1 MLPKVSNLRV
11 RYRIPVDIP
20 SACLDAVVA
29 TSVALQ
35 ASLNEGQ
42 IIYGRSVSD
51 VLCLNVKISDQEPCH
66 ICEDPS
72 SHGDVGVNTGFGGSA
87 DSRTK
92 QLEELQRTLIRELHY
107 GIGTSPH
114 SKEDVTKKADGTR
127 TRKLITGS
135 SSRNQ
140 LLPEDW
146 VRASI
151 LVRLNSLV
159 SGRSGVRDV
168 IVETLSQLLNRNV
181 VPKIPLRGSIS
192 ASGDLSPLS
201 YVAGTIQGK
210 STIGVRYGSESG
222 TCNEMTAEKA
232 LAEAKIL
239 PVTLTAKEGLAVVNG
254 TAVSAGVAGLAL
266 WETHNLAVM
275 SQLLTAMAVEALSGT
290 DESFD
295 PVFGRVRPHPG
306 QIDCS
311 NNIYRFL
318 EGSKLVHHNDGNNDA
333 LRQDRYSIRTA
344 SQWLGPVLEDLLLAH
359 QQMHIEMNSVTD
371 NPIFDADNHRILH
384 GGNFQAKTVTS
395 ATEKVRQS
403 IQTIGHMLFVQ
414 CTEMI
419 NPSTNGGLPPNL
431 TVEDPST
438 SFVMKAVD
446 IMTAALQ
453 SELGFLAN
461 PVGSHVQTAEMGNQ
475 SLNSL
480 ALISARYTHTAV
492 EVLTELTAAHLF
504 AVCQALDLRVMNLL
518 FLQDLEP
525 RLLGTTSKMVDQHLP
540 DASGLVLP
548 MFEELWSAFLKRFDE
563 TAVLD
568 AECRFIRIMDSLQPV
583 LLRHIVDKQTS
594 GSLAYT
600 TKTWS
605 EICASLCLQS
615 FAATREDYVQHAD
628 ASSYLGTASGRIYHF
643 VREILK
649 VPFLQ
654 SAHIR
659 TPHSER
665 LVAECDTERPQGC
678 NPESNTVGSY
688 IATIHNALL
697 DGRLYRPALECL
709 QNAQPN

>member
-1 MLPKVSNLRV
+1 MSNLRV

-20 SACLDAVVA
+20 SACLDAVAA

-35 ASLNEGQ
+35 ASLKEGQ

-51 VLCLNVKISDQEPCH
+51 GLCLNVNISDHEPCH
-66 ICEDPS
+66 VCKDSS
-72 SHGDVGVNTGFGGSA
+72 SHGDEGVNTGFGGSA
-87 DSRTK
+87 GSRTK
-92 QLEELQRTLIRELHY
+92 QVEELQRTLIRELHY
-107 GIGTSPH
+107 GISASPH
-114 SKEDVTKKADGTR
+114 SNEDVTKKADGTK
-127 TRKLITGS
+127 TRKVIPGS
-135 SSRNQ
+135 SSRDQ
-140 LLPEDW
+140 LLPEEW

-159 SGRSGVRDV
+159 SGRSGVRGV
-168 IVETLSQLLNRNV
+168 IVETLSQLLIRDI

-210 STIGVRYGSESG
+210 STIHVRYGSESG
-222 TCNEMTAEKA
+222 TYNEMTAEKA
-232 LAEAKIL
+232 LAEAKIV

-254 TAVSAGVAGLAL
+254 TAVSAGVAALAL

-295 PVFGRVRPHPG
+295 PAFGRVRPHPG

-318 EGSKLVHHNDGNNDA
+318 EGSKLVHHNDGDNDA

-344 SQWLGPVLEDLLLAH
+344 SQWVGPVLEDLLLAH

-371 NPIFDADNHRILH
+371 NPIFDADSHRILH
-384 GGNFQAKTVTS
+384 GGNFQAKAVTS

-403 IQTIGHMLFVQ
+403 IQTVGRMLFVQ
-414 CTEMI
+414 CTELI
-419 NPSTNGGLPPNL
+419 NPTTNGGLPPNL

-518 FLQDLEP
+518 FLQDLQP
-525 RLLGTTSKMVDQHLP
+525 RLLGTTSKMVDQLLP

-563 TAVLD
+563 TAILD
-568 AECRFIRIMDSLQPV
+568 AECRFTRIMDSLQPV
-583 LLRHIVDKQTS
+583 LLRHIVDKQVS
-594 GSLAYT
+594 SSLASII
-600 TKTWS
+600 KTWS
-605 EICASLCLQS
+605 EICASMCLQS
-615 FAATREDYVQHAD
+615 FAAIREEYLQHAD
-628 ASSYLGTASGRIYHF
+628 ASPYLGTASGRIYQF

-659 TPHSER
+659 TPYSER
-665 LVAECDTERPQGC
+665 LVVECDAERPQGC
-678 NPESNTVGSY
+678 NPDSNTVGSY
-688 IATIHNALL
+688 IAIIHNALL

-709 QNAQPN
+709 QDAQPH

>member
-1 MLPKVSNLRV
+1 MAHSSVVIKEWETLINYLSGEESIVTLNGNDLGLGALVVVSGQV
-11 RYRIPVDIP
+11 PQICYP
-20 SACLDAVVA
+20 SACLDAVAA

-35 ASLNEGQ
+35 ASLEEGQ
-42 IIYGRSVSD
+42 IIY
-51 VLCLNVKISDQEPCH
+51 
-66 ICEDPS
+66 
-72 SHGDVGVNTGFGGSA
+72 GVNTGFGGSA

-92 QLEELQRTLIRELHY
+92 QVEELQRTLIRELHY
-107 GIGTSPH
+107 GIGASPH
-114 SKEDVTKKADGTR
+114 SKEDVLKEADGTR
-127 TRKLITGS
+127 ARKVIPGS
-135 SSRNQ
+135 SSRDQ
-140 LLPEDW
+140 LFPEDW

-159 SGRSGVRDV
+159 SGRSGVRG
-168 IVETLSQLLNRNV
+168 IIIETLSQLLNRDV

-222 TCNEMTAEKA
+222 IYNEMTAEKA

-239 PVTLTAKEGLAVVNG
+239 PVTLTAKEGLAIVNG
-254 TAVSAGVAGLAL
+254 TAVSAGVAALAL
-266 WETHNLAVM
+266 WETHNLAIM

-295 PVFGRVRPHPG
+295 PGFGRVRPHPG

-318 EGSKLVHHNDGNNDA
+318 EGSKLVHHNDGDNDA

-371 NPIFDADNHRILH
+371 NPIFDADSHRILH
-384 GGNFQAKTVTS
+384 GGNFQAKAVTS

-403 IQTIGHMLFVQ
+403 IQTIGRMLFVQ

-419 NPSTNGGLPPNL
+419 NPTTNGGLPPNL

-504 AVCQALDLRVMNLL
+504 TVCQALDLRVMNLL

-525 RLLGTTSKMVDQHLP
+525 RLLGTTSKMVDQHLS

-563 TAVLD
+563 TAALD

-583 LLRHIVDKQTS
+583 LLRHIVDKQAS
-594 GSLAYT
+594 GSSASII
-600 TKTWS
+600 KSWS

-615 FAATREDYVQHAD
+615 FAATREDFLQHAD
-628 ASSYLGTASGRIYHF
+628 ASSYLGTASGRIYRF

-649 VPFLQ
+649 VPLLQ

-665 LVAECDTERPQGC
+665 SVAECNTERPQVC

-688 IATIHNALL
+688 IATIYDALL

-709 QNAQPN
+709 QDGQPG